1 MPTES
6 VLVSWVSI
14 FLTSP
19 SLLCFNF
26 HAMGIYHTEEKKF
39 RDNLSEKTVIEVLVN
54 KHNTKIERKYIIIF
68 LVVMCV
74 CVNNSLGR

>member
-1 MPTES
+1 M
-6 VLVSWVSI
+6 SWISI

-26 HAMGIYHTEEKKF
+26 HAMGIYHKDEITF
-39 RDNLSEKTVIEVLVN
+39 RDNLLEKTVIEVLVN
-54 KHNTKIERKYIIIF
+54 KHNSKTNRKYRVIF
-68 LVVMCV
+68 LVGV